1 MVCVRETDVHV
12 EHISGG
18 QKTTLELAL
27 SSPFTRVP
35 RIKLRFVGQTP
46 TSTEPSL
53 QPCPR
58 KYDF

>member
-27 SSPFTRVP
+27 SFPIYASS
-35 RIKLRFVGQTP
+35 KNQTQVCG
-46 TSTEPSL
+46 TNT
-53 QPCPR
+53 
-58 KYDF
+58 YIY